1 VSGHAALGMD
11 IDPNSSSTAPS
22 EPPRRQWLAGGMAV
36 LAANG
41 TLLACND
48 ALSLWVGEPADS
60 LLGRPVT
67 DILGRV
73 NPVWT
78 GLFDSWLQDGTGFAT
93 LLLPG
98 DSTPHP
104 GWVRINAAR
113 SDAGLFLHVESTLP
127 PRVHL
132 EEDGSSVAEASDGA
146 GRALRL
152 RLLRTEAQLD
162 NLMRRWPGVIFS
174 QRADMSFHY
183 ASPKLEELTG
193 IPLAEWTTRSD
204 TFWSVIHEADLAEVQ
219 QQIRRAAQS
228 GVSVN
233 TSFRV
238 RHARTGRVAY
248 ILEHRHALRS
258 DGGLLLGFEGVWLD
272 VSRQT
277 IAERRLSSA
286 AWRDT
291 LAVLTMGLAHDFG
304 NILAGIH
311 ALAETLEPGPDG
323 DAGLRD
329 GMDLIKRN
337 AMQASQLV
345 RRVLSLHQ
353 GRPGEYA
360 YSDLNEQVT
369 DLAELVRK
377 VIPRRIQFEVNASPQ
392 SLPVYV
398 DSVELRQVF
407 LNLAMNAVDA
417 MPHSGRLRCTTS
429 RHAEVPPL
437 AHVQGVFPRLPAVC
451 LAVEDNGLGIP
462 QRNLGNIFDPFFTTK
477 PVNKGSGLGLYNARL
492 FVEKHHGAI
501 SVDSVEGVGTTF
513 RLWLPEADFT
523 EAERVQERAGLR
535 RSLLVVGAPGRPLD
549 TTTEFL
555 RRSGFFVVTE
565 SREDHALQLLD
576 SLDYEFDAVLVQV
589 SADPSPRS
597 GQLLRDV
604 RERRPPVKSVLQIIG
619 RNADE
624 VETAWIRN
632 ASLTIPPDLPER
644 EFGEKLRE
652 LFDSAAR

>member
-1 VSGHAALGMD
+1 M
-11 IDPNSSSTAPS
+11 
-22 EPPRRQWLAGGMAV
+22 EPIPESRHDGAGGRERAGWLSGGMVV
-36 LAANG
+36 LDG
-41 TLLACND
+41 EGLIRSCND
-48 ALSLWVGEPADS
+48 AFSLWLGEPAES
-60 LLGRPVT
+60 LRGRPLAGLLGQVRPVWGDLLT
-67 DILGRV
+67 
-73 NPVWT
+73 
-78 GLFDSWLQDGTGFAT
+78 SWFQDGVHFAT
-93 LLLPG
+93 LQLPG
-98 DSTPHP
+98 ESDAPP
-104 GWVRINAAR
+104 GWVRANGAR
-113 SDAGLFLHVESTLP
+113 EGGQIFVHLESSLP

-132 EEDGSSVAEASDGA
+132 EEVGSAEGA
-146 GRALRL
+146 GVGEDARALRL
-152 RLLRTEAQLD
+152 RLLRAEAQLD

-174 QRADMSFHY
+174 QRADMSLHY
-183 ASPKLEELTG
+183 ASPRLEELTG
-193 IPLAEWTTRSD
+193 VPLTEWTTRPD
-204 TFWSVIHEADLAEVQ
+204 AFWNVVHEADLAEVQ
-219 QQIRRAAQS
+219 NQVRRAAQS
-228 GVSVN
+228 GVNVS

-248 ILEHRHALRS
+248 ILEHRQAMRS
-258 DGGLLLGFEGVWLD
+258 DSGLLLGFEGVWLD

-311 ALAETLEPGPDG
+311 ALAETLAPASGEDSPLQDG
-323 DAGLRD
+323 L
-329 GMDLIKRN
+329 DLIKRN

-353 GRPGEYA
+353 GKPGEYA
-360 YSDLNEQVT
+360 YSNLNDQVG

-377 VIPRRIQFEVNASPQ
+377 VIPRRIQFEVVPCEK

-398 DSVELRQVF
+398 DAVELRQVF

-417 MPHSGRLRCTTS
+417 MPHSGRLRASTS
-429 RHAEVPPL
+429 RHTEVPPL

-451 LAVEDNGLGIP
+451 LSVEDNGVGISA
-462 QRNLGNIFDPFFTTK
+462 RNLGNIFDPFFTTK

-492 FVEKHHGAI
+492 FAEKHHGAI
-501 SVDSVEGVGTTF
+501 SVESTEGVGTTF

-523 EAERVQERAGLR
+523 EEDRRTEAAGSR
-535 RSLLVVGAPGRPLD
+535 RHSILVVGLPGRPLD

-555 RRSGFFVVTE
+555 RRRGYFVVTE

-589 SADPSPRS
+589 SSDPTERT
-597 GQLLRDV
+597 GQLLRDL
-604 RERRPPVKSVLQIIG
+604 RQRRPPVKSVLQIVG

-624 VETAWIRN
+624 VETSWMRN
-632 ASLTIPPDLPER
+632 ASLTVPPDLPEA
-644 EFGEKLRE
+644 EFGEKLSK
-652 LFDSAAR
+652 LFDGAR

>member
-1 VSGHAALGMD
+1 MSGHAALGMD

>member
-1 VSGHAALGMD
+1 MD
-11 IDPNSSSTAPS
+11 IDPNSSGTEPS

-78 GLFDSWLQDGTGFAT
+78 GLFESWLQDGTGFAT

-113 SDAGLFLHVESTLP
+113 SDAVLFLHVESTLP

>member
-11 IDPNSSSTAPS
+11 IDPNSSGTAPA

-78 GLFDSWLQDGTGFAT
+78 GLFESWLQDGTGFAT

-113 SDAGLFLHVESTLP
+113 SDAVLFLHVESTLP